1 MKRIFKTDFPRPETT
16 ITSRDLRNG
25 TSRLRADLQNST
37 NQIYDSRIILSHG
50 SDEINK
56 NKTP

>member
-1 MKRIFKTDFPRPETT
+1 MT
-16 ITSRDLRNG
+16 ITSRDFRNG